1 MIKWGGA
8 GASRKN
14 ILNSRRCCQA
24 YNRYNAGLGLEA
36 DELCQ
41 WYNAARW
48 ESGFWHAGESLRRN
62 PHKHSCLLREYGC
75 LKEKTRHINDCI
87 DIALRACAFCLEY
100 DDIKTGSDNCYI
112 FTNALV
118 YTFSCSN
125 GRELADVLIINGVKA
140 FVGYTEKI
148 QCPLGMDDI
157 TSQLVNTFLVSF
169 IQKGKKVKDAVQ
181 DLRTAYDKA
190 VYDES
195 LDVFTRGYYQTN
207 RDALVLKGNG
217 ELTLEDMLIE
227 ENG

>member
-1 MIKWGGA
+1 M
-8 GASRKN
+8 
-14 ILNSRRCCQA
+14 
-24 YNRYNAGLGLEA
+24 
-36 DELCQ
+36 
-41 WYNAARW
+41 
-48 ESGFWHAGESLRRN
+48 
-62 PHKHSCLLREYGC
+62 
-75 LKEKTRHINDCI
+75 
-87 DIALRACAFCLEY
+87 
-100 DDIKTGSDNCYI
+100 
-112 FTNALV
+112 
-118 YTFSCSN
+118 
-125 GRELADVLIINGVKA
+125 ADVLIINGVKA
-140 FVGYTEKI
+140 FVGYTEQI

>member
-1 MIKWGGA
+1 MK
-8 GASRKN
+8 
-14 ILNSRRCCQA
+14 LNSVILADDSVNCNIRDLCIILKDKTLQTLHQYKESHPDIVSDNIVLFPNRVNK
-24 YNRYNAGLGLEA
+24 YNI
-36 DELCQ
+36 
-41 WYNAARW
+41 
-48 ESGFWHAGESLRRN
+48 SESLSQIN
-62 PHKHSCLLREYGC
+62 GNNFISFWYGHG
-75 LKEKTRHINDCI
+75 KN
-87 DIALRACAFCLEY
+87 CAFSLEN
-100 DDIKTGSDNCYI
+100 DDIITGSDNCYI

-217 ELTLEDMLIE
+217 ELTLEDMLIGK
-227 ENG
+227 NG